1 MTEHEGVSIEFPKE
15 TNQQQFEAAVA
26 QLARA
31 LTIDL
36 YCWWSR
42 SIDMPE
48 KNEEEVLGEAKE
60 MATKAVEH
68 LKLYDNSGTNS
79 VFVAR
84 MCVIYL
90 YTAID
95 STNRGTSPEDYGEVE
110 SQIEKTDLQKYVLK
124 LCDIEMTSGH
134 ARFEKGIKPELRKLV
149 FCIALR
155 SLIDGG
161 NENAA
166 MLYQKLLVDQ
176 RQFGKALDQR
186 RMVYLLVA
194 GRLATAASMCHEDL
208 YPNHPTHY
216 PDKALAYAEKVMM
229 DICAPV

>member
-48 KNEEEVLGEAKE
+48 KNEEEVLGQARV

-68 LKLYDNSGTNS
+68 LKLYENSGTNS

-95 STNRGTSPEDYGEVE
+95 RINRGKSTEHYNEIE
-110 SQIEKTDLQKYVLK
+110 EHLEKTDLQRYVVK
-124 LCDIEMTSGH
+124 MCDVEMTAGH
-134 ARFEKGIKPELRKLV
+134 AKFEEGMKPELRKLAV
-149 FCIALR
+149 CIALR
-155 SLIDGG
+155 SWIDSGT
-161 NENAA
+161 ENAET
-166 MLYQKLLVDQ
+166 LYQPLMADLRV
-176 RQFGKALDQR
+176 FGKALDQR
-186 RMVYLLVA
+186 GMVYLLVA